1 MFAKCEHVKK
11 EFILS
16 RETCFLGLLQKVV
29 SLLMRQTMLK
39 PLRCNNF
46 SQGRSW
52 GASGAQCPRHRNVPT
67 MSQVLFSAR

>member
-29 SLLMRQTMLK
+29 SLLMR
-39 PLRCNNF
+39 
-46 SQGRSW
+46 
-52 GASGAQCPRHRNVPT
+52 
-67 MSQVLFSAR
+67 